1 MISFFRG
8 ALRSPLVLGLF
19 GLILVAFVITGV
31 NSPSDLG
38 ALATGDKIASIGS
51 QSVSVADA
59 EQRVKNSLDAARQEQ
74 PGMDML
80 AFANGG
86 GIEGTIDGLIDRI
99 SLEEFGERNGMSVSK
114 RQVDGEISSIAAFN
128 GPTGKFDPNIFRQVL
143 SQRRLLEKD
152 VRLDFSRQII
162 SAGLL
167 APATIGA
174 RGSANLVTPYA
185 ALVLEERSGQVAFVD
200 NRRIAI
206 GAPPTSLELNTFY
219 QRNAVRYTVPETRS
233 VRYAVFDRDRFKT
246 SAAPTEAEI
255 AAAYK
260 KNSAAYAATETR
272 GFEQVIV
279 QSEAVAKTIAA
290 KASAGTA
297 LGAAAKASGFEATRL
312 DPQDKQAFT
321 GLTSGAMANA
331 AFAATNGSVL
341 APMKSALGWHVIK
354 VSSINIT
361 PAKPLSA
368 VRGDIAA
375 ELGKVKIDGALADF
389 VAKVEDAIADGSTF
403 DDVVKAEKLNVIST
417 PAVTAAGIA
426 PDTPAYKAPP
436 EIPAILKEA
445 FQDEADADAAVAT
458 LSPGA
463 VYALYDL
470 DRINAAAPRPLAAI
484 KDTVTRDFLIER
496 IARASRKIA
505 DSIAARVTK
514 GMPLSAA
521 IANAG
526 VRVDTPVPVSGKR
539 RDLAKDKDGNV
550 PPALA
555 LMFSIAPKRAKT
567 VEAPGKQGWFIVY
580 LNEIKVGDPKN
591 DPTLIPQMA
600 SEFSQLLS
608 AEYTK
613 QLTTAIRADLGVSKN
628 DAAIKKLRKTL
639 TGGQ

>member
-1 MISFFRG
+1 MISFFRS

-162 SAGLL
+162 SAGVL

-361 PAKPLSA
+361 PAKTLSA

-389 VAKVEDAIADGSTF
+389 VAKIEDAIADGSTF
-403 DDVVKAEKLNVIST
+403 EDVVKAEKLNVIST

-484 KDTVTRDFLIER
+484 KDTVTRDFLVER

-521 IANAG
+521 IADAG
-526 VRVDTPVPVSGKR
+526 VRIDTPVPVSGKR

-580 LNEIKVGDPKN
+580 LNEIKVGDPKS

-600 SEFSQLLS
+600 AEFSQLLS

>member
-361 PAKPLSA
+361 PAKLLSA

-375 ELGKVKIDGALADF
+375 ELGKAKIDGALADF

-526 VRVDTPVPVSGKR
+526 VRIDTPIPVSGKR

>member
-38 ALATGDKIASIGS
+38 ALASGDKIATIGS
-51 QSVSVADA
+51 QSVSTIDA
-59 EQRVKNSLDAARQEQ
+59 EQRVKNSLDAARQQQ

-80 AFANGG
+80 AFAGGG

-99 SLEEFGERNGMSVSK
+99 SLEEFGERYGMSVSK
-114 RQVDGEISSIAAFN
+114 RQIDGEIASIAAFN
-128 GPTGKFDPNIFRQVL
+128 GPTGKFDPNVFRQVL

-152 VRLDFSRQII
+152 VRQDFSRQII
-162 SAGLL
+162 AAGLT
-167 APATIGA
+167 APAAIGA

-206 GAPPTSLELNTFY
+206 GAAPTKAEIDTFY

-246 SAAPTEAEI
+246 SAAPTDAEI

-272 GFEQVIV
+272 GFDQVIV
-279 QSEAVAKTIAA
+279 QSESVAKTIAA

-297 LGAAAKASGFEATRL
+297 FGTAAKASGFEAAQL
-312 DPQDKQAFT
+312 DPQDKASFT
-321 GLTSGAMANA
+321 GLTSGAIANA
-331 AFAATNGSVL
+331 AFSANQGAILT
-341 APMKSALGWHVIK
+341 PMKSALGWHVIK
-354 VSSINIT
+354 VASINIT
-361 PAKPLSA
+361 PAKTLSA
-368 VRGDIAA
+368 AREDIAT
-375 ELGKVKIDGALADF
+375 ELGKAKIDGALADF
-389 VAKVEDAIADGSTF
+389 IAKIEDAIADGSTF
-403 DDVVKAEKLNVIST
+403 DDVVKSEKLAVVST

-436 EIPAILKEA
+436 EMPGILRDA
-445 FQDEADADAAVAT
+445 FQDEADADAAVST

-484 KDTVTRDFLIER
+484 KDAVTSDFLVER
-496 IARASRKIA
+496 VARSGRKAA
-505 DSIAARVTK
+505 DSVAAKVTK
-514 GMPLSAA
+514 GMSLSAA
-521 IANAG
+521 IAEAG
-526 VRVDTPVPVSGKR
+526 VRIDPPVAISGKR

-567 VEAPGKQGWFIVY
+567 VEAPGNQGWYIVY
-580 LNEIKVGDPKN
+580 LNEIKVGDPKS

-613 QLTTAIRADLGVSKN
+613 QLTTAIRADLGVTKN

>member
-38 ALATGDKIASIGS
+38 ALATGDHVATIGN
-51 QSVSVADA
+51 QTVTVADA

-74 PGMDML
+74 PGLDMT
-80 AFANGG
+80 AFAAGG

-99 SLEEFGERNGMSVSK
+99 ALEEFGLRHGMTVGK
-114 RQVDGEISSIAAFN
+114 RQIDGQIASIQAFN

-152 VRLDFSRQII
+152 VRQDFSRQII
-162 SAGLL
+162 SAGLT

-185 ALVLEERSGQVAFVD
+185 ALVLEERSGQVAFLD
-200 NRRIAI
+200 NRRITI
-206 GAPPTSLELNTFY
+206 GAAPTPAELNTFY
-219 QRNAVRYTVPETRS
+219 TRNAVRYTVPETRS
-233 VRYAVFDRDRFKT
+233 VRYAVFDRDRFK
-246 SAAPTEAEI
+246 SSVLPTEAEI

-297 LGAAAKASGFEATRL
+297 LGVAAKASGFEATRL
-312 DPQDKQAFT
+312 DPQDKEAFT
-321 GLTSGAMANA
+321 GLTSGAI
-331 AFAATNGSVL
+331 ATAGFTAKSGAILV
-341 APMKSALGWHVIK
+341 PMKSALGWHVVK

-361 PAKPLSA
+361 PVKQLSA
-368 VRGDIAA
+368 VRGDILAV
-375 ELGKVKIDGALADF
+375 LSKGKLDGVIADF
-389 VAKVEDAIADGSTF
+389 VSKIEDAIADGSTF
-403 DDVVKAEKLNVIST
+403 DDVVKAEKLAIVST

-436 EIPAILKEA
+436 EIPGILRDA
-445 FQDEADADAAVAT
+445 FQDEADADPAVVT

-484 KDTVTRDFLIER
+484 KGAVTGDFLVER
-496 IARASRKIA
+496 VARASRKIA
-505 DSIAARVTK
+505 DGIAAKVTK
-514 GMPLSAA
+514 GMSLSAA
-521 IANAG
+521 VAEAG
-526 VRVDTPVPVSGKR
+526 ARIDTPISLSGKR

-550 PPALA
+550 PAPLA

-567 VEAPGKQGWFIVY
+567 VEAPGKQGWYIVY
-580 LNEIKVGDPKN
+580 LNEIKVGDPKS

-600 SEFSQLLS
+600 AEFSQLLS
-608 AEYTK
+608 AEYAK
-613 QLTTAIRADLGVSKN
+613 QLTTAIRADLKVSKN
-628 DAAIKKLRKTL
+628 DAAIKALRKGL

>member
-80 AFANGG
+80 AFASGG

-128 GPTGKFDPNIFRQVL
+128 GPTGKFDPNVFRQVL

-312 DPQDKQAFT
+312 DPQDKQVFT

-417 PAVTAAGIA
+417 PAVTVAGIA

-526 VRVDTPVPVSGKR
+526 VRIDTPVPVSGKR

>member
-526 VRVDTPVPVSGKR
+526 VRIDTPVPVSGKR

-567 VEAPGKQGWFIVY
+567 VEAPDKQGWFIVY

>member
-206 GAPPTSLELNTFY
+206 GAPPTALELNTFY

-389 VAKVEDAIADGSTF
+389 VAKIEDAIADGSTF

>member
-8 ALRSPLVLGLF
+8 VLRSPLVLGLF

-38 ALATGDKIASIGS
+38 ALATGDKIATIGS
-51 QSVSVADA
+51 QSVSTSDA

-80 AFANGG
+80 AFAAGG

-99 SLEEFGERNGMSVSK
+99 ALEEFGERNGMSVSK
-114 RQVDGEISSIAAFN
+114 RQIDGEIASITGFN

-152 VRLDFSRQII
+152 VRQDFSRQII

-206 GAPPTSLELNTFY
+206 GAAPTAAELELFY
-219 QRNAVRYTVPETRS
+219 KRNALRYTVPETRS
-233 VRYAVFDRDRFKT
+233 VRYALFDRDRFKT

-260 KNSAAYAATETR
+260 KNSAAYVATETR
-272 GFEQVIV
+272 SFSQVIV
-279 QSEAVAKTIAA
+279 QSETIAKTIAA
-290 KASAGTA
+290 KANAGTVF
-297 LGAAAKASGFEATRL
+297 GAAAKASGFEATQL

-321 GLTSGAMANA
+321 GLTSGEMATA
-331 AFAATNGSVL
+331 AFAANRGAVL
-341 APMKSALGWHVIK
+341 TPMKSALGWHVIK
-354 VSSINIT
+354 VEAINIT

-368 VRGDIAA
+368 VRAEIAA
-375 ELGKVKIDGALADF
+375 ELGKSKIDGALADF
-389 VAKVEDAIADGSTF
+389 VARLEDAIADGSTF
-403 DDVVKAEKLNVIST
+403 DDVVKTEKLSVIAT

-426 PDTPAYKAPP
+426 PDTVSYKAPP
-436 EIPAILKEA
+436 ELPAILRDA

-484 KDTVTRDFLIER
+484 KDAVTSDLLVER
-496 IARASRKIA
+496 VARAARKIA
-505 DSIAARVTK
+505 DTVATNVTK

-521 IANAG
+521 IAQAG
-526 VRVDTPVPVSGKR
+526 VRIDPPVSIAGKR

-567 VEAPGKQGWFIVY
+567 VEAPGKQGWYIVY
-580 LNEIKVGDPKN
+580 LNTIKVGDPKS
-591 DPTLIPQMA
+591 DPALIPQMA
-600 SEFSQLLS
+600 AEFSRLLS
-608 AEYTK
+608 AEYTQ
-613 QLTTAIRADLGVSKN
+613 QLTAAIRADLGVSKN
-628 DAAIKKLRKTL
+628 DAAIKRLRKSL

>member
-51 QSVSVADA
+51 QSVSGADA

-128 GPTGKFDPNIFRQVL
+128 GPTGKFDPNVFRQVL

-206 GAPPTSLELNTFY
+206 GAPPTALELNTFY

-375 ELGKVKIDGALADF
+375 ELGKAKIDGALADF

-463 VYALYDL
+463 VYAFYDL

-521 IANAG
+521 IADAG

-580 LNEIKVGDPKN
+580 LNEIKVGDPKS